1 MSFVFLTG
9 DYAYKV
15 KKPVNLGYLD
25 YTTLEKRRF
34 FCQQE
39 LELNR
44 RLSPDVYLGVEPI
57 VKRDGQISIGG
68 EGEVIEYA
76 VKMKQLPRERTMDRL
91 LVQNQ
96 VTREMV
102 TAVAQKVA
110 DFHQKARTNPDI
122 SAFGKLEAILVNT
135 EENFTQT
142 EKYIGTA
149 ITPQQYHSIK
159 AYTDSFANENESL
172 FDKRVKEGR
181 IRDCHG
187 DLHAAHICFSEG
199 IQIFDCIEFNDRFR
213 YSDVANEV
221 AFLAMDL
228 DHYQRADLSQIF
240 LDAYTGF
247 SHDAEM
253 PKLFNFYK
261 CYRAYVR
268 GKVACFMLDDPY
280 IKEKNAALTAAQTYF
295 DLAHRYTRGK
305 QMLLITAGLVGTGKS
320 TMAESLSRSL
330 GMTVISSDVTRKNLA
345 SIPLNEHRFAPFK
358 NGIYSPGFTQ
368 KTYDTMFAQAKK
380 LLAQGQSVILD
391 ASFKKRDYRLQ
402 AKKLADEAKV
412 DFAILECTLD
422 ESNVKKR
429 LEQRLKEGSVS
440 DGRWEIYQSQKKD
453 FDKIDEFPPEN
464 HVVLDT
470 SQPIGI
476 IIRKVLERLFE
487 VS

>member
-1 MSFVFLTG
+1 
-9 DYAYKV
+9 
-15 KKPVNLGYLD
+15 
-25 YTTLEKRRF
+25 
-34 FCQQE
+34 
-39 LELNR
+39 
-44 RLSPDVYLGVEPI
+44 
-57 VKRDGQISIGG
+57 
-68 EGEVIEYA
+68 
-76 VKMKQLPRERTMDRL
+76 
-91 LVQNQ
+91 
-96 VTREMV
+96 
-102 TAVAQKVA
+102 
-110 DFHQKARTNPDI
+110 
-122 SAFGKLEAILVNT
+122 
-135 EENFTQT
+135 
-142 EKYIGTA
+142 
-149 ITPQQYHSIK
+149 
-159 AYTDSFANENESL
+159 
-172 FDKRVKEGR
+172 
-181 IRDCHG
+181 
-187 DLHAAHICFSEG
+187 
-199 IQIFDCIEFNDRFR
+199 
-213 YSDVANEV
+213 
-221 AFLAMDL
+221 
-228 DHYQRADLSQIF
+228 
-240 LDAYTGF
+240 
-247 SHDAEM
+247 M